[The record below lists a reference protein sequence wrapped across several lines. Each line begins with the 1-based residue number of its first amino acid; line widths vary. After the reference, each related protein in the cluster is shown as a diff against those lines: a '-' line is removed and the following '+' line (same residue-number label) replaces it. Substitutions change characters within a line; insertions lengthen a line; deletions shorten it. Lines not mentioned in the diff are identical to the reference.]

1 MLTSEKRSLIR
12 FLVIYLSSTFI
23 LFSFA
28 SWIFYTSSKHH
39 LLDTQQEIL
48 KYEIQKIKTTLR
60 ELHQSNSATL
70 YYPYNPQIDSAIYD
84 KNKNYIFGSS
94 KYIHSLDHKEK
105 NVLYLQESIEPYY
118 LGVAYLLVSQPIN
131 YLPIEKLQQNMLFFM
146 FIAGLFF
153 SILGY
158 FLGKLFVAPM
168 RQSLEKMNHFIQDTT
183 HELNTPIS
191 IILTNIEMIETF
203 GKCKEN
209 SSELERIEIASKT
222 LSRIYDDLTYLNLN
236 HQYHR
241 HITLVNLSE
250 LLEERMLYFTVMAN
264 SKSLNIRLNISKNTI
279 ISIDKNDALRLIDNL
294 ISNAI
299 KYNRQQGVL
308 GITLSP
314 EKLLVKDTGIGIKA
328 KELGQIQQRFKRAN
342 KSEGGFGIGLHIV
355 SQVCKNYAFKL
366 NINSVENRGTEVEVK
381 WEK

>member
-1 MLTSEKRSLIR
+1 ML
-12 FLVIYLSSTFI
+12 Y
-23 LFSFA
+23 A
-28 SWIFYTSSKHH
+28 
-39 LLDTQQEIL
+39 
-48 KYEIQKIKTTLR
+48 
-60 ELHQSNSATL
+60 
-70 YYPYNPQIDSAIYD
+70 
-84 KNKNYIFGSS
+84 
-94 KYIHSLDHKEK
+94 
-105 NVLYLQESIEPYY
+105 QESIEPYY
-118 LGVAYLLVSQPIN
+118 LGVAYLVVSQPIN
-131 YLPIEKLQQNMLFFM
+131 YLPIEKLQKNMLFFM

-153 SILGY
+153 TILGY

-203 GKCKEN
+203 GKCQEN

-241 HITLVNLSE
+241 HITLVNLSD
-250 LLEERMLYFTVMAN
+250 LVEERMLYFTVMAN
-264 SKSLNIRLNISKNTI
+264 SKSLTMSLNISKDTI
-279 ISIDKNDALRLIDNL
+279 VPIDKNDALRLIDNL
-294 ISNAI
+294 LSNAI
-299 KYNRQQGVL
+299 KYNKQDGFL
-308 GITLSP
+308 EITLNS
-314 EKLLVKDTGIGIKA
+314 EKLLVKDTGVGIEA

-355 SQVCKNYAFKL
+355 SQVCKNYGFKL
-366 NINSVENRGTEVEVK
+366 NINSVENIGTEVEVK